1 MTNLDSILK
10 NRDITLLTKVYIVKA
25 MVFPIVVVYGCQ
37 RCTIKKAKH
46 QRTDAFEL
54 WCWKRLLRVPWTAR
68 RSNQSI
74 PKEYSL
80 EGLMLKLKLQYS
92 GHLMQRADSWGKTL
106 MLGKMRAGGERDDG
120 GWDGWMASS
129 AQWTWIW
136 VNSRRWWRT
145 GRPGMLQSMGSQI
158 IRHNL
163 ATEQEYHQVI
173 HYLLALK
180 QKYSNKNR
188 IKLQFS
194 VSQIPITYFGGM
206 EVDIQQTCKYV
217 N

>member
-1 MTNLDSILK
+1 
-10 NRDITLLTKVYIVKA
+10 
-25 MVFPIVVVYGCQ
+25 
-37 RCTIKKAKH
+37 
-46 QRTDAFEL
+46 
-54 WCWKRLLRVPWTAR
+54 
-68 RSNQSI
+68 
-74 PKEYSL
+74 
-80 EGLMLKLKLQYS
+80 
-92 GHLMQRADSWGKTL
+92 
-106 MLGKMRAGGERDDG
+106 
-120 GWDGWMASS
+120 
-129 AQWTWIW
+129 
-136 VNSRRWWRT
+136 
-145 GRPGMLQSMGSQI
+145 MLQSMGSQI